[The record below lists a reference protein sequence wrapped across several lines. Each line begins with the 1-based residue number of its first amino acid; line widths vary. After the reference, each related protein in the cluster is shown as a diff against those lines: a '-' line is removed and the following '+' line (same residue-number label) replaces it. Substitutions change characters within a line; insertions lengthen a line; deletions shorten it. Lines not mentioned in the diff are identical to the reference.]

1 MNRLPSFLPFFTL
14 LLCTFGSST
23 PSGLAIDDELTI
35 GSKAPAIDVEH
46 WVSNGNGKFPIVREF
61 ENGKVYVIEFWAT
74 WCDPCIASMPHISK
88 LQKEF
93 ADRGVQIISVS
104 EEDLPTVEAFLEKKA
119 KGQDQTFGQLTN
131 NYCLTTDPDGSVQ
144 KAYMEA
150 AHQNGIPTAFIVGKD
165 GKIDWIGHPVE
176 MDQPLTAIVEDQWDR
191 DGFANQFKAHQEID
205 AGMQQAMTLLREG
218 KFRESLNLM
227 DAMIEKAPDGSDID
241 SQVKMIRFSIL
252 ISTNDPRSTEAFH
265 QMIDENK
272 EDPGLLN
279 QLAWGIVEMKVAGEQ
294 VNPPLADAAR
304 RAIDLAVQQAPDD
317 GAILDTQAHLALM
330 QGKMDEAI
338 EIQTRAVEKAK
349 PEIKADLEKFLRD
362 LKSLKEERA
371 QQNVEP
377 EKVDKGNG

>member
-1 MNRLPSFLPFFTL
+1 
-14 LLCTFGSST
+14 
-23 PSGLAIDDELTI
+23 
-35 GSKAPAIDVEH
+35 
-46 WVSNGNGKFPIVREF
+46 
-61 ENGKVYVIEFWAT
+61 
-74 WCDPCIASMPHISK
+74 
-88 LQKEF
+88 
-93 ADRGVQIISVS
+93 
-104 EEDLPTVEAFLEKKA
+104 
-119 KGQDQTFGQLTN
+119 
-131 NYCLTTDPDGSVQ
+131 
-144 KAYMEA
+144 
-150 AHQNGIPTAFIVGKD
+150 
-165 GKIDWIGHPVE
+165 
-176 MDQPLTAIVEDQWDR
+176 
-191 DGFANQFKAHQEID
+191 
-205 AGMQQAMTLLREG
+205 
-218 KFRESLNLM
+218 
-227 DAMIEKAPDGSDID
+227 
-241 SQVKMIRFSIL
+241 
-252 ISTNDPRSTEAFH
+252 
-265 QMIDENK
+265 MIDENK